1 MGEIGEV
8 YAIVIGF
15 YIFYRIIFES
25 KVVVYDLLLGNNI
38 RRGIGRILEIA
49 SLARLRP
56 LYVIRCA
63 YRHFSRMSGSRAIPC
78 FAVHGSLR
86 IRLDLRSRCLAPP
99 ISSYI
104 RSWHRWSLISG
115 VCPDFYMPACGR
127 LGALVGVMG
136 APVRRLLY
144 RSSMEY
150 ICSGTR

>member
-15 YIFYRIIFES
+15 YIFYRITFDP
-25 KVVVYDLLLGNNI
+25 KVRLVYDLLLGNNI

-86 IRLDLRSRCLAPP
+86 IRLIYDLVA
-99 ISSYI
+99 
-104 RSWHRWSLISG
+104 
-115 VCPDFYMPACGR
+115 
-127 LGALVGVMG
+127 
-136 APVRRLLY
+136 
-144 RSSMEY
+144 
-150 ICSGTR
+150 